1 MIKQNPIYH
10 SILISAWISPFFFKT
25 LITMLNHAI
34 TPKTQCTTPLSNIV
48 HYTSSEP
55 RFMLIYKLII
65 QGFLMLLLK
74 LCIQLLF
81 LLKKKKK
88 KFCLNTVHDATTIWQ
103 TKGMVLYWWWY
114 FSSDINTHHIFNP
127 LYVVKLHTANF
138 CTLVFNNI
146 IYYNNIHI
154 IKFTLFIIYLLY
166 LYMHYI
172 FIIFY
177 LYYIY
182 YIIIFIFIILYIY
195 LLYSLYILYI
205 YLLYI
210 FIIYLYYKWY
220 VQYYLYT

>member
-103 TKGMVLYWWWY
+103 TKGMVSYWWWY

-166 LYMHYI
+166 
-172 FIIFY
+172 FIIFILY
-177 LYYIY
+177 LLYYYIYIY
-182 YIIIFIFIILYIY
+182 YIIHLFI
-195 LLYSLYILYI
+195 
-205 YLLYI
+205 I
-210 FIIYLYYKWY
+210 FIIYFIYLFIIYI
-220 VQYYLYT
+220 YYLFIL